1 MLYLVFVLLMLSVI
15 IGPQLWVTHVLKKYH
30 RPLEGAPGTGSELA
44 RHLIERF
51 DLTGVTV
58 EEAGEGENFY
68 DPADNRVCLSPD
80 IYQGKSL
87 TAIAVAAHEVGH
99 AIQFNRKE
107 KVSLLRERYMANAI
121 ALRKLGVGFLMAMPL
136 VAMVVRVPHASL
148 LVVLVGIVTMLVSA
162 LMYVAILP
170 EEFDASFN
178 KALPILKDGEY
189 VPEVYLPAVK
199 QILRACALT
208 YVAGAL
214 IDVLRLWR
222 WLRYLR

>member
-1 MLYLVFVLLMLSVI
+1 MVYLVFTLLILGMVL
-15 IGPQLWVTHVLKKYH
+15 GPQIWVTHVLKKYH
-30 RPLEGAPGTGSELA
+30 RPLDGAPGTGSELA

-51 DLTGVTV
+51 ELAGVKV

-68 DPADNRVCLSPD
+68 DPTDNRVCLSPD

-107 KVSLLRERYMANAI
+107 QVSLLRERYMSKAI
-121 ALRKLGVGFLMAMPL
+121 VLRKLGVGFLMAMPI
-136 VAMVVRVPHASL
+136 VTMVVRVPHASI
-148 LVVLVGIVTMLVSA
+148 LVVLVGIATMFVSA
-162 LMYVAILP
+162 LMYAAILP

-189 VPEVYLPAVK
+189 VPEVYLPAIK
-199 QILRACALT
+199 QILRACVLT